1 VAVTVGEQAD
11 GFVALEHTGRRIALR
26 PIPLTPGHSDEGT
39 RLPGTVP
46 AGSAPGLAARP
57 QPVELLDGAVAD
69 GLDAPVT
76 AGDPTTIRQRADLP
90 GALPGVGL
98 RVFVHAYGT
107 SNFLVLAERPTT
119 TSWTFA
125 VKAKG
130 LTLVSGGDGALQ
142 FVDETGGLF
151 ATMPAPYAV
160 DSTPDEHAGGGRT
173 TTDAW
178 YTLSSLG
185 SQQLVTVSVD
195 PTWLAEAVY
204 PVYVDPSIVVYNDG
218 NTTYGDT
225 HVNEGNKTYNYAN
238 YKRPDAPGYYE
249 MWLGESPTDSTYWN
263 WDFLRFDLRA
273 YDGTV
278 VESATLEVFPYHQ
291 YYNAPTTSRVYLRR
305 VTQTWTEA
313 ITWNTQPGVTS
324 DGMRSADCVED
335 ERCAFDITY
344 IARDWR
350 DGDTA
355 DFGVR
360 LDEVDSNETRKGPTY
375 WKRIISGEHST
386 TARPRVTLVYRNPVT
401 VVSPDGGVVG
411 GRAVW

>member
-1 VAVTVGEQAD
+1 VFQAGYVSPVAAASAPARAIGPVVLHAAPPANDTPVLDPAHEVVTARTETTRTYDLGNGRRAVEAFPDPIFYQPAGASDWEPIELGFTTTDNGTTASVTRSPVAVTVGEQAD

-26 PIPLTPGHSDEGT
+26 PIPVTPGASSDEGT

-46 AGSAPGLAARP
+46 AGSAPGLAAKP

-90 GALPGVGL
+90 GVLPGVGL

-130 LTLVSGGDGALQ
+130 LTLVPGGDGALQ

-225 HVNEGNKTYNYAN
+225 HVNEG
-238 YKRPDAPGYYE
+238 KRPTTTPTTSARTRPATTRCGSARARPTAPTGT
-249 MWLGESPTDSTYWN
+249 GTSSGST
-263 WDFLRFDLRA
+263 F
-273 YDGTV
+273 
-278 VESATLEVFPYHQ
+278 
-291 YYNAPTTSRVYLRR
+291 APTTAPSSSR
-305 VTQTWTEA
+305 
-313 ITWNTQPGVTS
+313 P
-324 DGMRSADCVED
+324 RS
-335 ERCAFDITY
+335 RST
-344 IARDWR
+344 
-350 DGDTA
+350 
-355 DFGVR
+355 
-360 LDEVDSNETRKGPTY
+360 PTT
-375 WKRIISGEHST
+375 ST
-386 TARPRVTLVYRNPVT
+386 TTRPRPLAST
-401 VVSPDGGVVG
+401 SG
-411 GRAVW
+411 A